1 MHPFRCKGRTR
12 LCFHNVRIM
21 LADHPFWIGVV
32 VSIVLVV
39 IIKCLPSTISTAQM
53 RGIGLMVYGIMFF
66 FLNRLGIDQNDKF
79 WFFLGSMIGYVS
91 FTLWILE

>member
-1 MHPFRCKGRTR
+1 
-12 LCFHNVRIM
+12 
-21 LADHPFWIGVV
+21 
-32 VSIVLVV
+32 
-39 IIKCLPSTISTAQM
+39 
-53 RGIGLMVYGIMFF
+53 MVYGIMFF